1 MNIQILNTLR
11 NHAQSELD
19 VAALNV
25 NIYLNSSTGI
35 GEHSDI
41 AQSIQT
47 QLDSM
52 SAAQG
57 RLDAIDYLLSQSIE
71 GVFNESA

>member
-1 MNIQILNTLR
+1 MNTQILNTLR

-52 SAAQG
+52 AAAQG
-57 RLDAIDYLLSQSIE
+57 RLDAIDHLLNQSIE
-71 GVFNESA
+71 GVFNELT

>member
-1 MNIQILNTLR
+1 MNTQILNTLR

-41 AQSIQT
+41 AQSIQH

-57 RLDAIDYLLSQSIE
+57 RLDAIDYLLDQSLE
-71 GVFNESA
+71 GVFNEPA

>member
-1 MNIQILNTLR
+1 MNTQILNTLR

-35 GEHSDI
+35 GEHSGI
-41 AQSIQT
+41 AESIQY
-47 QLDSM
+47 QLDAM
-52 SAAQG
+52 AAAQG
-57 RLDAIDYLLSQSIE
+57 RLDAIDYMISQSLE

>member
-1 MNIQILNTLR
+1 MNTQILNTLKA
-11 NHAQSELD
+11 HAQSELD

-41 AQSIQT
+41 AQSIQH

-52 SAAQG
+52 AAAQG
-57 RLDAIDYLLSQSIE
+57 RLDAIDYLLDQSIE
-71 GVFNESA
+71 GVFNEST

>member
-1 MNIQILNTLR
+1 MNTQILNTLR
-11 NHAQSELD
+11 NHAQAELEL
-19 VAALNV
+19 AALNV

-41 AQSIQT
+41 AQSIQH
-47 QLDSM
+47 QLDAM
-52 SAAQG
+52 AKAQG
-57 RLDAIDYLLSQSIE
+57 RLDAIDYMISQSLE